1 MLYVED
7 IMLKPGD
14 IKLKPEDITFLKH
27 DTDRWVQSAIQS
39 NDFHPF
45 SEGDKINDW
54 IENMKKLFVESSKY
68 TPFSLIGYEFSK
80 LSKFEQLDK
89 DRGMEFSDSAYCYPN
104 KQTTFAK
111 YSRDGEK
118 FIIHILSAIDR
129 ILKYYGVDIII
140 KQIYPFVKD
149 TYWGQKV
156 IDLVKFVGKDSKPER
171 IHSIHIW
178 YIIKRYNENNTTD
191 GIATKLFNLDR
202 IFAGEI
208 VLGAHQKIAYPSIS
222 SIAYFRS
229 IVKHVKEE
237 LSQYKDSEGIFTTYS
252 ILHILKLTS
261 KQYIPEKEKLIVEY
275 STKEANNA
283 IIERREFNINNVLDN
298 FKIESK
304 DDMNDSIT
312 LIPGTSFLE
321 PMQIVTNSKITKKQ
335 QQMQRQLQQKLQQ
348 QYHQQIQLHRERKQE
363 QFQQRRQKRLLI
375 QQQEQQKEQ
384 QKEQERLDKIQK
396 TMDDFPKRCR
406 IIDAARFK
414 KRGDGLIPMP
424 ARFIMKDDG
433 TIWCDYCGGPHEPGE
448 HKFNE
453 EGEPRYLSLDSE
465 SAQLYADIEAGNFD

>member
-1 MLYVED
+1 MLYVEN
-7 IMLKPGD
+7 

-111 YSRDGEK
+111 YSNDGK
-118 FIIHILSAIDR
+118 NFIIHILSAIDR
-129 ILKYYGVDIII
+129 ILIHYGINTII
-140 KQIYPFVKD
+140 KQIYPFIKD
-149 TYWGQKV
+149 TNWGQKV
-156 IDLVKFVGKDSKPER
+156 IDLVKFKGNNNKPER
-171 IHSIHIW
+171 INAVHIW
-178 YIIKRYNENNTTD
+178 YIIKRYNDNDTTD

-208 VLGAHQKIAYPSIS
+208 VLSAHQKTNESFNVRSI
-222 SIAYFRS
+222 IYFRRM
-229 IVKHVKEE
+229 VKRVKEE
-237 LSQYKDSEGIFTTYS
+237 LSQYKDSEGIFTIYA
-252 ILHILKLTS
+252 ILHTLKLAS

-283 IIERREFNINNVLDN
+283 ISERREFNINNVLDD
-298 FKIESK
+298 FKLVSK

-312 LIPGTSFLE
+312 LIPGKSFLE
-321 PMQIVTNSKITKKQ
+321 PMEVTTKRKNTEQNQ
-335 QQMQRQLQQKLQQ
+335 QQQPDK
-348 QYHQQIQLHRERKQE
+348 
-363 QFQQRRQKRLLI
+363 RQKQMNHEGSFDVRVAQLI
-375 QQQEQQKEQ
+375 
-384 QKEQERLDKIQK
+384 
-396 TMDDFPKRCR
+396 DDFNFNERGHGPIR
-406 IIDAARFK
+406 IPDRFRM
-414 KRGDGLIPMP
+414 RGN
-424 ARFIMKDDG
+424 G
-433 TIWCDYCGGPHEPGE
+433 TIWCDFCGGPHVPGD
-448 HKFNE
+448 HKFNDD
-453 EGEPRYLSLDSE
+453 GEPIY
-465 SAQLYADIEAGNFD
+465 SAFNFKTAKLYFDIEGGRFD